1 MKLRP
6 KTGHLIFQP
15 LDTLFT
21 MSELFGSTT
30 QKYDAGSGDYIAD
43 RSLTPFVLQPHFSVN
58 DKEGRMTNGDYTEEL
73 VNCIWTISA
82 KVNKAAPRLGTD
94 YTVDDTTH
102 ALTMMFNLDP
112 DTAGYVRFTADFI
125 DPRRGDVLKVHW
137 EKPLSCVSAT
147 DWKVSLAS
155 EWPMRTDLLPWKDR
169 GTMTIPVQL
178 RNGSSNIPD
187 ADSVYQWQ
195 IYENNAWRNVDR
207 NRDFWCRGGE
217 KARNLRVEQKYVG
230 RILIR
235 CEAWPKDNTAE
246 LQVLAFKLRRFY
258 SLYEDDMDIL
268 EGAYIFPETARAVA
282 EAYVVNRKGGRIANP
297 EQYFD
302 IEILYSRGDGHWWHV
317 THGTRGEVP
326 RSMFPV
332 DSTMKHEFAWLTREL
347 TPLMPFAIGG
357 EILTIGGEALVGQF
371 PIIEREFEE

>member
-1 MKLRP
+1 
-6 KTGHLIFQP
+6 
-15 LDTLFT
+15 
-21 MSELFGSTT
+21 
-30 QKYDAGSGDYIAD
+30 
-43 RSLTPFVLQPHFSVN
+43 
-58 DKEGRMTNGDYTEEL
+58 
-73 VNCIWTISA
+73 
-82 KVNKAAPRLGTD
+82 
-94 YTVDDTTH
+94 
-102 ALTMMFNLDP
+102 
-112 DTAGYVRFTADFI
+112 
-125 DPRRGDVLKVHW
+125 VLKVHW

-147 DWKVSLAS
+147 DWKVSLVS

-169 GTMTIPVQL
+169 GTLTIPVQL

-195 IYENNAWRNVDR
+195 IFEDSAWRNVDR
-207 NRDFWCRGGE
+207 SKDFWCRGGE
-217 KARNLRVEQKYVG
+217 NTKNLKVEQKFVG

-235 CEAWPKDNTAE
+235 CEAWPKDNTAD

-282 EAYVVNRKGGRIANP
+282 EAYVANRKGGRIANP

-317 THGTRGEVP
+317 AHGTRGEVP

-347 TPLMPFAIGG
+347 TPLMPFAING
-357 EILTIGGEALVGQF
+357 EILTIDSEAVVGQF
-371 PIIEREFEE
+371 PIIERDFEE